1 MRALNKVRK
10 VATVLRDHYRTMSA
24 VEFASFLGHALFLN
38 ERIAIYVM
46 PLELALRGNDAAQV
60 AVRKGDT
67 ADLQAGR
74 AALDRV
80 PWELQCDIYDGVRD
94 FFVHTDGAQ
103 IGHISW
109 LYYRDDPNRILQL
122 EDDECEV
129 KFCLTRPEFR
139 GRGLYPAALTT
150 IQEYL
155 RQRGYKRCFI
165 CVKEDNE
172 PSIRGIEKA
181 GFTRAGST
189 RIRKALG
196 VQFSRPCRT
205 RDLQSTPRP

>member
-1 MRALNKVRK
+1 VSAFHKVRK
-10 VATVLRDHYRTMSA
+10 VATVLRDHYRSMS
-24 VEFASFLGHALFLN
+24 VGEFASFLGQALFMD

-46 PLELALRGNDAAQV
+46 SLDQV
-60 AVRKGDT
+60 PADGAGAPVAIRKGGA

-80 PWELQCDIYDGVRD
+80 PWELQCDIYDGVQD

-103 IGHISW
+103 IAHISW

-122 EDDECEV
+122 ADSECEV

-150 IQEYL
+150 IQQYL

-165 CVKEDNE
+165 CVKEGNE

-181 GFTRAGST
+181 GFQRVGST
-189 RIRKALG
+189 RVRKALG
-196 VQFSRPCRT
+196 VQVSRPRRT
-205 RDLQSTPRP
+205 RDLSVPSSR